1 MATAKI
7 KVSELA
13 KKLGMTNAEL
23 LDLCKTEGV
32 AAKTP
37 QSTLADAFVPLLERK
52 AKAQGLVRDVQPEEA
67 KPAKATKKAAKS
79 ETDGQD
85 ADATPKTTKKAA
97 APPTAE
103 PEVTPPAAPEP
114 APTEPAPAVKSSRVI
129 SGRDATQDLPR
140 PAAPVVRPEPRP
152 DVP

>member
-32 AAKTP
+32 AAKGP

-67 KPAKATKKAAKS
+67 KPTKAPKKTAKS
-79 ETDGQD
+79 ESDDG

-97 APPTAE
+97 AATSDASTSVE
-103 PEVTPPAAPEP
+103 P
-114 APTEPAPAVKSSRVI
+114 
-129 SGRDATQDLPR
+129 D
-140 PAAPVVRPEPRP
+140 
-152 DVP
+152 